1 VAELSLTINNRGYT
15 VSCDD
20 GQEAHLTN
28 LAAHLDQLVQD
39 LVSQVGQVGEARLLV
54 MASLMVADELAEA
67 YDRIAELERGQD
79 APAPAAGNGAIEAE
93 VAQAVESC
101 ASRLEA
107 IAARLEGS

>member
-1 VAELSLTINNRGYT
+1 VAELALTINNRGYT

-67 YDRIAELERGQD
+67 YDRIAELERGHD
-79 APAPAAGNGAIEAE
+79 APPPAAGEAE